1 MNYLKSVIYGLLLS
15 STIDCGVDAS
25 LRGAKDRN
33 ERGLQSS
40 SGSVS
45 HVTFPSLQCRSCI
58 RLISSAY
65 EQSRNVYCGAWNNR
79 RCTDPETGD
88 QENVLTVGMAET
100 RPVRCCINTQLATGW
115 KGCKN
120 IENVYADSFPM
131 MDFTAAKDFC
141 ENHETYSLHGGR
153 LCSPGEIQDRCGTG
167 SGLNYN
173 KEHVWACIADGGTCE
188 QNDAAACCT
197 GFCNKSNVCEV
208 GGHSSFFQCDS

>member
-1 MNYLKSVIYGLLLS
+1 MRRRRITSRRQGSERTRSPVLQRQRKSRYLPVS
-15 STIDCGVDAS
+15 
-25 LRGAKDRN
+25 
-33 ERGLQSS
+33 
-40 SGSVS
+40 SVS
-45 HVTFPSLQCRSCI
+45 FVH

-100 RPVRCCINTQLATGW
+100 RPVRCCINTQLTTNW

-197 GFCNKSNVCEV
+197 GFCNESNVCEV
-208 GGHSSFFQCDS
+208 GCIL